1 MKIYHFTSEQNW
13 NQIQEEWA
21 LFPSSTY
28 RNISNHLAPHPSI
41 GISRIYGSGMKQFNV
56 ALQNESA
63 WEEYGLLKTLLNHTT
78 GKIKL
83 ELDMK
88 NKEGILVRD
97 HVHFSPKRTKELYGE
112 DFFHG
117 LISGSSSRDNKDLHD
132 AMGMYYNSTIKLE
145 DYSGNYNVPEIW
157 IPNRIPLSEIIER

>member
-83 ELDMK
+83 E
-88 NKEGILVRD
+88 
-97 HVHFSPKRTKELYGE
+97 
-112 DFFHG
+112 
-117 LISGSSSRDNKDLHD
+117 
-132 AMGMYYNSTIKLE
+132 

>member
-1 MKIYHFTSEQNW
+1 MGRIWIIKNIIEPYNW
-13 NQIQEEWA
+13 
-21 LFPSSTY
+21 
-28 RNISNHLAPHPSI
+28 
-41 GISRIYGSGMKQFNV
+41 
-56 ALQNESA
+56 
-63 WEEYGLLKTLLNHTT
+63 
-78 GKIKL
+78 
-83 ELDMK
+83 K
-88 NKEGILVRD
+88 NKIRIRYEKQRGN
-97 HVHFSPKRTKELYGE
+97 FSPKRTKELYGE